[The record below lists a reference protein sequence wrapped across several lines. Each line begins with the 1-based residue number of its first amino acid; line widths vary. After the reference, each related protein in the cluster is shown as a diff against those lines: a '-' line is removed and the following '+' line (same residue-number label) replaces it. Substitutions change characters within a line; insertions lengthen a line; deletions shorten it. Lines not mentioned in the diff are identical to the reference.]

1 MADLLI
7 KGMEMPK
14 DCFHCHLYDM
24 ACDWCNALDDE
35 ILGFTCWE
43 QRFDG
48 CPLVAV
54 EQVEQFQLDGGI
66 CWKEAR

>member
-7 KGMEMPK
+7 KGVEMPEK
-14 DCFHCHLYDM
+14 CYMCPCYDM
-24 ACDWCNALDDE
+24 DHEWCNALDDS
-35 ILGFTCWE
+35 LTGFNAFE
-43 QRFDG
+43 KKVYY

-54 EQVEQFQLDGGI
+54 EQVEQFQIDGGV